1 MYKKYFAITLLVIV
15 SLFYLFYVIGTTK
28 ITVCF
33 KELEPFKHNI
43 PVYYKGFK
51 LGHTTKI
58 YPGKDYKTTMVDM
71 RILLKNL
78 ELPSNVTATMR
89 RKDKND
95 YIEIVYP
102 NSPYIEKLRNRD
114 IIEGHLGSN
123 FEHYLQEQANNGG
136 LDEIKNNV
144 NNTIVS
150 AGETF
155 NALTDMINTVSYILE
170 DVRPA
175 IKESADN
182 LNIATQELVMS
193 TKNIRTSLEKGY
205 LDKTLYNFEQTSNN
219 LVGST
224 KNINGFT
231 SNVNEK
237 SINLL
242 NCLLA
247 NLNVVVNNVNEI
259 VIGIGNTLRKRF
271 GGLRLVF
278 GKTLK

>member
-1 MYKKYFAITLLVIV
+1 
-15 SLFYLFYVIGTTK
+15 
-28 ITVCF
+28 
-33 KELEPFKHNI
+33 
-43 PVYYKGFK
+43 
-51 LGHTTKI
+51 
-58 YPGKDYKTTMVDM
+58 
-71 RILLKNL
+71 
-78 ELPSNVTATMR
+78 
-89 RKDKND
+89 
-95 YIEIVYP
+95 
-102 NSPYIEKLRNRD
+102 
-114 IIEGHLGSN
+114 
-123 FEHYLQEQANNGG
+123 
-136 LDEIKNNV
+136 
-144 NNTIVS
+144 
-150 AGETF
+150 
-155 NALTDMINTVSYILE
+155 MINTVSYILE

-182 LNIATQELVMS
+182 LNIASQELVMS